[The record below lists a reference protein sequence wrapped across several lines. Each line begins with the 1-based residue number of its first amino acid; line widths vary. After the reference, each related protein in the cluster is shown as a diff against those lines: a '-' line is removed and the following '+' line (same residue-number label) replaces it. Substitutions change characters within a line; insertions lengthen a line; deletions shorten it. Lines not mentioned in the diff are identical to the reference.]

1 MLRKTGG
8 QKVKQWLF
16 SDHRRSMDHPFN
28 QASHQAIK
36 EIVGCKVDLLKKNN
50 NTEEVRIEFRVKLEP
65 PLVNKLELPYIIP
78 PYSELKSVYL

>member
-8 QKVKQWLF
+8 KKVKPWLF

-36 EIVGCKVDLLKKNN
+36 EIVGCKVDLFKKKQQHRGSRN
-50 NTEEVRIEFRVKLEP
+50 RIQGKIETS
-65 PLVNKLELPYIIP
+65 LVQ
-78 PYSELKSVYL
+78 